1 MISEVLNKLI
11 NDNDKQDTTLSGFKN
26 EQRKMSEQFEKM
38 VSSDLTS
45 NCELNDIEAEVMY
58 LRERKDY
65 LSEALN
71 LK

>member
-1 MISEVLNKLI
+1 ME
-11 NDNDKQDTTLSGFKN
+11 DQY
-26 EQRKMSEQFEKM
+26 EKI
-38 VSSDLTS
+38 VHAELTS
-45 NCELNDIEAEVMY
+45 NCELNDIEAEIVY